1 MERALTAV
9 CDYLN
14 NYFERDIQQG
24 EYVVSGGTLECSFL
38 LDGQYFRIEGSVFN
52 DGVHRYPAYDLTD
65 ETFTGSV
72 WAMAVPPS
80 FLELAQD
87 IQSYAEDAG
96 NAPTGYTSESFDGY
110 SYTRATDSTGAA
122 ADWRTV
128 FRKRLNRWRKV
139 W

>member
-14 NYFERDIQQG
+14 NYFESDIH
-24 EYVVSGGTLECSFL
+24 SGQFAVADNRLDCPFL
-38 LDGQYFRIEGSVFN
+38 LDGQYFRITGSVFN
-52 DGVHRYPAYDLTD
+52 DGVYMYPAYELKD
-65 ETFTGSV
+65 ETFNGAIFAMSV
-72 WAMAVPPS
+72 PADFVA
-80 FLELAQD
+80 LCEE
-87 IQSYAEDAG
+87 IQAFVEDKS

-110 SYTRATDSTGAA
+110 SYTRATDSAGAA

>member
-14 NYFERDIQQG
+14 NYFERYIVEGDYIIAN
-24 EYVVSGGTLECSFL
+24 GTLECSFL
-38 LDGQYFRIEGSVFN
+38 QDGQFFRIVGSVFN
-52 DGVHRYPAYDLTD
+52 DGVHVYPALDLVD
-65 ETFTGSV
+65 ESFHGNV
-72 WAMAVPPS
+72 WALAVPPE
-80 FLELAQD
+80 FVTLANEVQ
-87 IQSYAEDAG
+87 AFEEDEG
-96 NAPTGYTSESFDGY
+96 NKPTGFTSESFDGY

-128 FRKRLNRWRKV
+128 FCKRLNRWRKV